1 MALKNAKIITIT
13 SVKGGV
19 GKSTLTLSLASEIA
33 SQKKKVLI
41 ADFDLYT
48 GGIAMLL
55 KVDNASNIFNFAA
68 DLMSN
73 TFNGVNKY
81 IKNYNEFIDILPAPV
96 DPRSISKI
104 DVKYIEIL
112 IKKLIHIYDVILID
126 TNHVV
131 DTVKLVSMDLSD
143 YIVYVMTNDV
153 VNMRNMKTMMSIYKD
168 MEKTNY
174 KIVLN
179 SALSVNGYNKYDV
192 RNVIGTEVDYLLPRK
207 DYNRYIQKNVLE
219 GSLPDAS
226 RQDKIIKIM
235 VDDLLN

>member
-73 TFNGVNKY
+73 TFNSVNKY